1 MQMEKSL
8 TNDGV
13 IIAKVMKDHL
23 NKWAKKPSEIALEDL
38 GKNVPSMMIQQL
50 SSAEKKRE
58 YVNGSYIGVW
68 SFALYIRVDG
78 NDTASRLDAIG
89 CLNAAAEWLMQKDA
103 TGAFSNLPTIDSGRT
118 ATRIDLASTPSIAA
132 RYADGTED
140 YQAIMSLEYKVR
152 RK

>member
-1 MQMEKSL
+1 MARVF

-13 IIAKVMKDHL
+13 LIAKVMKDHL
-23 NKWAKKPSEIALEDL
+23 NSWPKKPVTIMLEDL
-38 GKNVPSMMIQQL
+38 GKSVPSMMIQQL
-50 SSAEKKRE
+50 SAAEKKRE

-68 SFALYIRVDG
+68 SFALYVRVSG

-89 CLNAAAEWLMQKDA
+89 CLNEAAEWLAKKDED
-103 TGAFSNLPTIDSGRT
+103 GFYSNLPVIDGSRA
-118 ATRIDLASTPSIAA
+118 ATKIEMVSTPSLAA
-132 RYADGTED
+132 RYEDGTED

>member
-1 MQMEKSL
+1 MARVF

-13 IIAKVMKDHL
+13 LIAKVMKDHL
-23 NKWAKKPSEIALEDL
+23 NGWPKKPVTIMLEDL
-38 GKNVPSMMIQQL
+38 GKEVPSMMLQQL
-50 SSAEKKRE
+50 SAAEKKRE

-68 SFALYIRVDG
+68 NFALYIRVSG

-89 CLNAAAEWLMQKDA
+89 CLNEAAEWLTQKDKD
-103 TGAFSNLPTIDSGRT
+103 GSFSNLPVIDDSRT
-118 ATRIDLASTPSIAA
+118 ATKIEMSSTPSLAA
-132 RYADGTED
+132 RYEDGTED

>member
-1 MQMEKSL
+1 MARVF

-13 IIAKVMKDHL
+13 LIAKVMKDHL
-23 NKWAKKPSEIALEDL
+23 NGWPKKPVTIMLEDL
-38 GKNVPSMMIQQL
+38 GKEVPSMMLQQL
-50 SSAEKKRE
+50 AAAEKKRE

-68 SFALYIRVDG
+68 NFALYIRVSG

-89 CLNAAAEWLMQKDA
+89 CLNEAAEWLMQKDED
-103 TGAFSNLPTIDSGRT
+103 GSFSNLPAIDDGRI
-118 ATRIDLASTPSIAA
+118 ATKIEMSSTPSLAA
-132 RYADGTED
+132 RYEDGTED